1 MTGKAYTMKEMK
13 AIVNYLV
20 EHKAFS
26 EIRGRK
32 MWMDFASSKDTTR
45 TWQSLKETFLKRI
58 LPDIHNPYYKLSLV
72 EIASFK
78 QGLDI
83 ESKLDNKLDVEP
95 VNNQP
100 IPGTS
105 KENGHNGE
113 KAEDGD
119 KKQENKEN
127 GEEQSGEGHV
137 KISENL
143 NNIRDSTETL
153 VLEPCYHTADDIRK
167 DLENDNEQ
175 NKATPKDDQKQND
188 LLEQDSAADCENND
202 KINDDIND
210 TVEEQNQLPIEISDS
225 EEKQQPESKN
235 IDNETGT
242 KEHDQ
247 TMDNNNPKNTSNSI
261 LTSNDA
267 DQSKNLVE
275 NKENLDKSK
284 NTTQSSSSTTIDTQL
299 PNNPE
304 ELKVS
309 EKIETAKKVNKL
321 SLDRKRSN
329 RATSETVPTKRK
341 KIKQKS
347 VSDTD
352 AVKNCKIEEKQAEVT
367 NCETQQEKSVVSKDL
382 NMVVDKETH
391 SENLK
396 ENPEN
401 QIEVSHNA
409 QVTSNEVVDANDENS
424 QCGQIQVTPEI
435 ENPCLKSV
443 NLYEEQFSCTIYSDS
458 DDQQAEKNKKDPPK
472 KNEAIPP
479 QRPKENI
486 QVIRSSSTDVP
497 NKSNLRIVEK
507 KLREN
512 ALARAI
518 GFSSNGPRNR
528 KRSVSYNKRRPSSH
542 KKIEISSDSS
552 SSSYDT
558 ESDFVSPPR
567 GNHKRHRKYLKP
579 ESHKILSLGEEGTL
593 FVMNGKKIYPVIK
606 NGRALKTYVN
616 YSSDGQSDNE
626 ESYWKLKYVE
636 ERKKATELA
645 KQLEIFTKAIAKE
658 SSVVPVEN
666 TTNVYAPKEIAK
678 QQGID
683 ETCSKSIPVSKATDE
698 KSIKIKITNNEK
710 EVQVEGPWSCIN
722 PVLEQVVQMMKD
734 TEHVPVT
741 KARRSSLDLI
751 ALSGISSP
759 AESSAKRV
767 AEMEKEIFKEIEEID
782 KAEKEEP
789 EIQKETENKAETTTR
804 KVTRKRNVSA
814 SKVASS
820 PKKAK
825 VNETKTDNS
834 KVLTRRTRT
843 PRKIK
848 DNTNDSPL
856 TANITNKRNSNKS
869 ENQEQEED
877 ILYKFPSPPRESNRT
892 KRAPPRPRYTL
903 KTARI
908 YSSPDHLSLHSEET
922 QGYIDTDCSPII
934 CLRKKRKTSIV
945 SRRPSRYRKK
955 SIPSI
960 TEDLSSESSLVAAP
974 IQTQTFSN
982 SSLSSQIYR
991 TDSYQLLM
999 PKAKAS
1005 NYLEKI
1011 EEFSINSNEDE
1022 LPSMNSFG
1030 AEDNFDNPNNFND
1043 KDQSC
1048 DLSLPTSPVLSIVEN
1063 FSVNKSLLSNLD
1075 ESDKSEPITL
1085 NNLMP
1090 AVDVSMPLMES
1101 NYEVKKKSED
1111 GTQFHYNLRDQS
1123 ISDSIVNKVSTV
1135 QIEDVP
1141 NSISTKL
1148 RNLVIESAKKDA
1160 AKVKL
1165 VEVLNEPIIAEKPKA
1180 DNKKAKAKKRSSTPR
1195 KRHSTR
1201 ALKSPLSDPCIEE
1214 HTETCSRAVNRSQT
1228 PIIKITCVDS
1238 EPPQNNQTKKVTRGR
1253 GKPKK
1258 DIIKVKLPKVVSRRK
1273 TDISKS
1279 TEDVG
1284 VSNDTESGIFLQGFN
1299 DSVELIHNHSDSC
1312 CKAHE
1317 CINDSLEIIEPSQK
1331 SIITIESDSGRNDE
1345 YNTVMDKNVAVEMIN
1360 QNAQD
1365 GTDLIAALAKI
1376 RSSSEI
1382 SNSLLTD
1389 DLSEEITT
1397 PRSSNWYLL
1406 SEEENSTTLQEKNSQ
1421 YNSYGANLNQIFPI
1435 TCAVPNLSTI
1445 SEASKDIDENS
1456 RNDANRKLFNF

>member
-1 MTGKAYTMKEMK
+1 MKEMK

-58 LPDIHNPYYKLSLV
+58 LPDIHNPYYKLTLV

-83 ESKLDNKLDVEP
+83 ESKLDNKLDLEP

-105 KENGHNGE
+105 KVNGHNE
-113 KAEDGD
+113 DQAEDGE
-119 KKQENKEN
+119 KKQVNKEN
-127 GEEQSGEGHV
+127 GDEQSGEDHV

-143 NNIRDSTETL
+143 NNIRDSTETI

-167 DLENDNEQ
+167 DLENDNAQ
-175 NKATPKDDQKQND
+175 NKADTPKDDQKQSD
-188 LLEQDSAADCENND
+188 LLEQDPTADCENND
-202 KINDDIND
+202 KINNVIKD
-210 TVEEQNQLPIEISDS
+210 TTDQQNKLPIEISDS
-225 EEKQQPESKN
+225 EEKEQQESKN
-235 IDNETGT
+235 IANETGT

-247 TMDNNNPKNTSNSI
+247 TIDNNNPKNTSNSI
-261 LTSNDA
+261 LSANDA

-284 NTTQSSSSTTIDTQL
+284 NTTQSCSSTTIDTQL

-304 ELKVS
+304 ELKIS
-309 EKIETAKKVNKL
+309 ENVETTKKVNKL

-347 VSDTD
+347 VSDSD
-352 AVKNCKIEEKQAEVT
+352 ARKNCKIEEKQTEVT
-367 NCETQQEKSVVSKDL
+367 NCETQQEKSDASKDL
-382 NMVVDKETH
+382 IMDVDKEITN

-396 ENPEN
+396 ENREN

-458 DDQQAEKNKKDPPK
+458 DDEQGEKNKNEQK
-472 KNEAIPP
+472 KNEVVPP
-479 QRPKENI
+479 QRSKENI
-486 QVIRSSSTDVP
+486 KVICSSSTDVP

-512 ALARAI
+512 ALARAF

-528 KRSVSYNKRRPSSH
+528 KRSISYNKRRPSSH

-567 GNHKRHRKYLKP
+567 GGNHKRNRKYLKP
-579 ESHKILSLGEEGTL
+579 ESHRILSLGEEGTL

-616 YSSDGQSDNE
+616 YSSDGQSDNQ

-645 KQLEIFTKAIAKE
+645 KQLENLTKTISKE
-658 SSVVPVEN
+658 SSVVPVAKTADVE
-666 TTNVYAPKEIAK
+666 VPKEIAK
-678 QQGID
+678 PQGID
-683 ETCSKSIPVSKATDE
+683 ETCSKSIPVSKAMDE
-698 KSIKIKITNNEK
+698 KSIKIKITNNDK

-734 TEHVPVT
+734 TEKVPVN
-741 KARRSSLDLI
+741 KARSSSLDLV
-751 ALSGISSP
+751 ALSGMSSP

-789 EIQKETENKAETTTR
+789 QIQKETENEAETTVR
-804 KVTRKRNVSA
+804 KGTRKRNVSA

-820 PKKAK
+820 LKKVKVDEPKAANLK
-825 VNETKTDNS
+825 VP
-834 KVLTRRTRT
+834 RRTRT
-843 PRKIK
+843 PRKVK
-848 DNTNDSPL
+848 DDTNGIPE

-877 ILYKFPSPPRESNRT
+877 DILYKFPSPPRESNRA

-908 YSSPDHLSLHSEET
+908 YSSPDHISLHSEET
-922 QGYIDTDCSPII
+922 QGYIDTDCSPVI
-934 CLRKKRKTSIV
+934 CLRKKRKTSFV
-945 SRRPSRYRKK
+945 SRRLSRYRKK

-960 TEDLSSESSLVAAP
+960 TEDLSSECSLLTAP
-974 IQTQTFSN
+974 IQTQTFTN
-982 SSLSSQIYR
+982 TSLSSQIYR
-991 TDSYQLLM
+991 SDSYQLLM
-999 PKAKAS
+999 PKGKVAT
-1005 NYLEKI
+1005 NLEKI
-1011 EEFSINSNEDE
+1011 EEFSMNSHEDE
-1022 LPSMNSFG
+1022 LPSKNSFEAG
-1030 AEDNFDNPNNFND
+1030 DNFDNPNNFIY

-1048 DLSLPTSPVLSIVEN
+1048 DISLPTSPVLSIVEN

-1075 ESDKSEPITL
+1075 ENDVSEPITL
-1085 NNLMP
+1085 NSLMP
-1090 AVDVSMPLMES
+1090 VVDVSMPLMES

-1135 QIEDVP
+1135 RIDDVP

-1160 AKVKL
+1160 VKVKL
-1165 VEVLNEPIIAEKPKA
+1165 VEVLKEPLIAEKP
-1180 DNKKAKAKKRSSTPR
+1180 KAKAKKRSSTPR
-1195 KRHSTR
+1195 KRQSTR
-1201 ALKSPLSDPCIEE
+1201 ASKSSLSDPCIEE

-1228 PIIKITCVDS
+1228 PIIKITDVDS
-1238 EPPQNNQTKKVTRGR
+1238 EPPQNIQTKKVTKGR

-1258 DIIKVKLPKVVSRRK
+1258 DIIKVKLPKVVTRRK
-1273 TDISKS
+1273 TDNASKS

-1284 VSNDTESGIFLQGFN
+1284 VSNDTESGIFLQGLN
-1299 DSVELIHNHSDSC
+1299 DSVELIHNHSDTC

-1317 CINDSLEIIEPSQK
+1317 CINDSLEILEPSLK
-1331 SIITIESDSGRNDE
+1331 SIITIESDSGRIDE
-1345 YNTVMDKNVAVEMIN
+1345 YNTVMDKNVAFEMIN

-1365 GTDLIAALAKI
+1365 GTDLTAALARI

-1389 DLSEEITT
+1389 DLSDEIAT
-1397 PRSSNWYLL
+1397 PRSSKWYLL
-1406 SEEENSTTLQEKNSQ
+1406 SEEENSTTLQEKNCQ
-1421 YNSYGANLNQIFPI
+1421 YNYGANLNQIFPI

>member
-26 EIRGRK
+26 EVRGRK

-58 LPDIHNPYYKLSLV
+58 LPDIHNPYYKLSLL

-83 ESKLDNKLDVEP
+83 ELKLDNKLDVEP
-95 VNNQP
+95 VNDQP

-105 KENGHNGE
+105 KENGHNGDQE
-113 KAEDGD
+113 KDGD
-119 KKQENKEN
+119 KNQENKEN
-127 GEEQSGEGHV
+127 GEEQPGEDHV

-143 NNIRDSTETL
+143 NNVRDSTETL
-153 VLEPCYHTADDIRK
+153 VLEPCYDTADDIRK

-175 NKATPKDDQKQND
+175 REAATPKDDQKQSD
-188 LLEQDSAADCENND
+188 LLEQDPTADCVNND
-202 KINDDIND
+202 QINNVIKD
-210 TVEEQNQLPIEISDS
+210 TTDQQNIHHIVISDS
-225 EEKQQPESKN
+225 EEKQESKN
-235 IDNETGT
+235 IANETGT

-247 TMDNNNPKNTSNSI
+247 TIDNNDNNHKNTSNSI
-261 LTSNDA
+261 LTANDA
-267 DQSKNLVE
+267 DQSKNLME

-284 NTTQSSSSTTIDTQL
+284 NTTKSSSSITIDTQL

-309 EKIETAKKVNKL
+309 ENIETTKKVNKL

-329 RATSETVPTKRK
+329 RATSETAPTKRK

-352 AVKNCKIEEKQAEVT
+352 ARKNCKIEEKQTEVS
-367 NCETQQEKSVVSKDL
+367 NCETQQEKSDGSKDL
-382 NMVVDKETH
+382 NMDVDKDITH

-409 QVTSNEVVDANDENS
+409 QVTSNEVVEGNNENS
-424 QCGQIQVTPEI
+424 QCGQIQVTPEV

-458 DDQQAEKNKKDPPK
+458 DDDQGEKNKNEPQK
-472 KNEAIPP
+472 KNEVIPP
-479 QRPKENI
+479 PRSKEKI

-497 NKSNLRIVEK
+497 NKPNLRIVEK

-512 ALARAI
+512 ALARAF

-528 KRSVSYNKRRPSSH
+528 KRSLSYNKRRASSH
-542 KKIEISSDSS
+542 KKIEISSDST

-579 ESHKILSLGEEGTL
+579 ESHRILSLGEEGTL
-593 FVMNGKKIYPVIK
+593 FVMNGRKIYPVIK
-606 NGRALKTYVN
+606 NGRALKTYVT

-636 ERKKATELA
+636 ERKKGTELA
-645 KQLEIFTKAIAKE
+645 KQLENFTKTIAKE
-658 SSVVPVEN
+658 SSDAPVAK
-666 TTNVYAPKEIAK
+666 TTDVEVPKENAK
-678 QQGID
+678 PQGID

-734 TEHVPVT
+734 TEKVSVN
-741 KARRSSLDLI
+741 KARSSSLDLI
-751 ALSGISSP
+751 AISGISTP
-759 AESSAKRV
+759 AETSAKRV

-782 KAEKEEP
+782 NAEREEP
-789 EIQKETENKAETTTR
+789 EIQKETDNDAETTPR
-804 KVTRKRNVSA
+804 KSTRKRNVSA

-825 VNETKTDNS
+825 VNETKTDNL
-834 KVLTRRTRT
+834 KVPTRRTRT
-843 PRKIK
+843 PRKAKIY
-848 DNTNDSPL
+848 TNDTPD
-856 TANITNKRNSNKS
+856 TENITNKRNSNKS
-869 ENQEQEED
+869 EIEEQEEEV
-877 ILYKFPSPPRESNRT
+877 LYKFPSPRRESNRA

-922 QGYIDTDCSPII
+922 QGYIDTDCSPVV

-945 SRRPSRYRKK
+945 SRRHSRYRKK

-960 TEDLSSESSLVAAP
+960 TEDLSSESSLPAAP
-974 IQTQTFSN
+974 MQTQTFTN

-991 TDSYQLLM
+991 SDSYQLLM
-999 PKAKAS
+999 PKAKVAS

-1011 EEFSINSNEDE
+1011 EEFSMNSHELNE
-1022 LPSMNSFG
+1022 LPSMNSFE
-1030 AEDNFDNPNNFND
+1030 AEGNFND
-1043 KDQSC
+1043 KDQCC

-1063 FSVNKSLLSNLD
+1063 FSVNKSLSNLD
-1075 ESDKSEPITL
+1075 ENDEIEPITL

-1090 AVDVSMPLMES
+1090 VGDVSMPLMES

-1111 GTQFHYNLRDQS
+1111 GQQFHYNLRDRS
-1123 ISDSIVNKVSTV
+1123 ASDSIVNTV
-1135 QIEDVP
+1135 HIGDVP

-1148 RNLVIESAKKDA
+1148 KNLVIESAKKDA

-1165 VEVLNEPIIAEKPKA
+1165 VKVLKEQIITDKPKA
-1180 DNKKAKAKKRSSTPR
+1180 DNKKPKAKKRSSTPR
-1195 KRHSTR
+1195 KRQTR
-1201 ALKSPLSDPCIEE
+1201 ALKSSLSDPCIEE
-1214 HTETCSRAVNRSQT
+1214 HTETCSRAVNRSRT
-1228 PIIKITCVDS
+1228 PIIKITDVDS
-1238 EPPQNNQTKKVTRGR
+1238 EPPQNIQTKKVTKGR

-1258 DIIKVKLPKVVSRRK
+1258 EIIKVKLPKAVGRRK
-1273 TDISKS
+1273 SDIASKS

-1284 VSNDTESGIFLQGFN
+1284 VSNDTESGIFLQGLN
-1299 DSVELIHNHSDSC
+1299 DSVELIHNHSDTC

-1317 CINDSLEIIEPSQK
+1317 CINDSLEIMEPSLK

-1345 YNTVMDKNVAVEMIN
+1345 YNTVMDKNVAFEMIN

-1365 GTDLIAALAKI
+1365 GTDLIAALARI

-1389 DLSEEITT
+1389 DLSNEITT
-1397 PRSSNWYLL
+1397 PRSSKWYLL
-1406 SEEENSTTLQEKNSQ
+1406 SEEENSTTLQERNNQ
-1421 YNSYGANLNQIFPI
+1421 HNSYGANLNQIFPI

-1445 SEASKDIDENS
+1445 SEASKDIDESS
-1456 RNDANRKLFNF
+1456 RIDANRKLFKF